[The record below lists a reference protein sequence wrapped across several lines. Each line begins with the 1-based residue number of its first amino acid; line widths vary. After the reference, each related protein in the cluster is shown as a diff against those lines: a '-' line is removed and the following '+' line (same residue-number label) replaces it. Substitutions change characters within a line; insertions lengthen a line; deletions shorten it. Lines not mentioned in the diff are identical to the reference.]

1 MLSFDRPLFY
11 LISKRL
17 QSFIENNIYTHK
29 QYAHLVY
36 SELWMY
42 KFLDDND
49 IDFNLINDID
59 MDQGESLEHDYKM
72 IIIHA
77 HPEYWTENALINLNK
92 MTLNGTN
99 IAYFGGNGIYWRVTH
114 KNNKME
120 ICKDGK
126 KHSHDNKKG
135 GLWIDLQLDNSYLTT
150 PKLLGV
156 WFNRDKFNVIDMYP
170 FNIIKE
176 SHLFNEVANEF
187 GVETLSTVRDDDGG
201 ISGWEVDDVISTK
214 ITENEKY
221 IIANAEKGADMLYIE
236 KENYKVFFRK

>member
-1 MLSFDRPLFY
+1 M
-11 LISKRL
+11 
-17 QSFIENNIYTHK
+17 
-29 QYAHLVY
+29 Y

-42 KFLDDND
+42 KFLNDND

-59 MDQGESLEHDYKM
+59 MDQGESLKYDYKM

-114 KNNKME
+114 KIIKWKFAKMVKY
-120 ICKDGK
+120 I
-126 KHSHDNKKG
+126 HMIIKKG
-135 GLWIDLQLDNSYLTT
+135 GLWKDLQLDNNYLTT

-170 FNIIKE
+170 FNIIKK
-176 SHLFNEVANEF
+176 SYLFNGIPNEF
-187 GVETLSTVRDDDGG
+187 ALKLYQQFKMMMEELVDG
-201 ISGWEVDDVISTK
+201 K
-214 ITENEKY
+214 
-221 IIANAEKGADMLYIE
+221 
-236 KENYKVFFRK
+236 